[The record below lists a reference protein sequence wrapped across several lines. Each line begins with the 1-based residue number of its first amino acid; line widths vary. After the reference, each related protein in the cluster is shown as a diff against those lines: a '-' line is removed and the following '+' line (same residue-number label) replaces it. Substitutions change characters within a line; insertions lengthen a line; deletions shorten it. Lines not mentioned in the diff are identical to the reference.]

1 MDTLCV
7 ADVCEGNSDE
17 RFLMLP
23 NVQKGT
29 MKDKSGKVLIYILSQ
44 TLFR

>member
-1 MDTLCV
+1 METLCV

-23 NVQKGT
+23 NVQKGA
-29 MKDKSGKVLIYILSQ
+29 MKDKSGKMLIHVLSQ
-44 TLFR
+44 ALRR